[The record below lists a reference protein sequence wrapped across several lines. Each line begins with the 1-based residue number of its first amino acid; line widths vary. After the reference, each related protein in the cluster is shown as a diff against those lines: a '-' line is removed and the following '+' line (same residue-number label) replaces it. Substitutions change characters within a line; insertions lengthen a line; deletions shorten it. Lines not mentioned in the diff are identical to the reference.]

1 MSKYS
6 AFSGAWILLY
16 IIVFVIIMIYEAG
29 GVECCLLV
37 SFGLVVVVVGMKSK
51 EERGGYSKSTVD
63 IDGDGSISDE
73 EWADFE
79 KNADVFESSSLKL
92 NKNQSQTE
100 MSNNYGKVGSEC
112 TELGCKGT
120 VMYKSKFCYKHR
132 NLK

>member
-1 MSKYS
+1 MSKT
-6 AFSGAWILLY
+6 AEDLFFLL
-16 IIVFVIIMIYEAG
+16 IVFVIIMIYVEG

-37 SFGLVVVVVGMKSK
+37 SFGLVVVVVGMNSK

-79 KNADVFESSSLKL
+79 KNADVFEPSSLKL

-100 MSNNYGKVGSEC
+100 MSNNYGKVGSKC
-112 TELGCKGT
+112 TELDCKGT

>member
-6 AFSGAWILLY
+6 LGQIVFC

-63 IDGDGSISDE
+63 IDGDGSISD
-73 EWADFE
+73 DFE

-100 MSNNYGKVGSEC
+100 MSNNYGKVGSKC

>member
-1 MSKYS
+1 MFLIDCPYCKESRDQNEFAPAGE
-6 AFSGAWILLY
+6 AFIARPQNP
-16 IIVFVIIMIYEAG
+16 EA
-29 GVECCLLV
+29 L
-37 SFGLVVVVVGMKSK
+37 
-51 EERGGYSKSTVD
+51 T
-63 IDGDGSISDE
+63 DE

-100 MSNNYGKVGSEC
+100 MSNNYGKVGSKC

>member
-1 MSKYS
+1 
-6 AFSGAWILLY
+6 
-16 IIVFVIIMIYEAG
+16 MIYVEG

-37 SFGLVVVVVGMKSK
+37 SFGLVVVVVGMNSK

-100 MSNNYGKVGSEC
+100 MSNNYGKVGSKC

>member
-1 MSKYS
+1 MSKT
-6 AFSGAWILLY
+6 AEDLFFLL
-16 IIVFVIIMIYEAG
+16 IVFVIIMIYVEG

-37 SFGLVVVVVGMKSK
+37 SLGLVFVVFVPKSK

-79 KNADVFESSSLKL
+79 KEAVYESQK
-92 NKNQSQTE
+92 KWAHRA
-100 MSNNYGKVGSEC
+100 KVGSKC
-112 TELGCKGT
+112 TELGCKGK

>member
-6 AFSGAWILLY
+6 LESIVFWIIAFVILL
-16 IIVFVIIMIYEAG
+16 IYEAG

-37 SFGLVVVVVGMKSK
+37 SLGLVFVVVVPKSK

-100 MSNNYGKVGSEC
+100 MSNNYGKVGSKC

>member
-1 MSKYS
+1 MSKT
-6 AFSGAWILLY
+6 AEDLFFLL
-16 IIVFVIIMIYEAG
+16 IVFVIIMIYVEG

-37 SFGLVVVVVGMKSK
+37 SFGLVFVVVVPKSK
-51 EERGGYSKSTVD
+51 KERGGYSKSTVD

-79 KNADVFESSSLKL
+79 KNTDVFESSSLKL

-100 MSNNYGKVGSEC
+100 MSNNYGKVGSKC